1 VSRVVRAALLILV
14 GGAAGAVSAAAQA
27 PAESTAQ
34 PADAP
39 GVAPTFA
46 GRLDEVNALSE
57 APARSATT
65 VHLVLRRDAA
75 TFSLDGG
82 TLSLLGPIGGRTVAA
97 VYQGPGT
104 FTYAPASRLEQR
116 RLTRAYKSAS
126 LVAPL
131 TAIVFVF
138 SDSTLA
144 ELGRTLTFGAAAV
157 LPGDVKGRVREML
170 SFVSDPDSKSP
181 DPDVMGD
188 LLNSASSDLFY
199 AHVVRTS
206 GDPVMFMLDPYAVE
220 GSRLLG
226 RTRRAGWTRM
236 TQVVSQSRRVGDSAA
251 AVSERRA
258 QIDVTHYTLDVSI
271 PRNNAGEVSFTAAA
285 RLDLAASVPVG
296 PWVTFEL
303 FPKLKV
309 DSARWA
315 DGTTAE
321 VAKLKDASELWLR
334 LDHPLAT
341 GETRPVTIYYHGD
354 LIDRY
359 DDLLYIKSSISWYP
373 LTLEGRTKATFDL
386 TFHTPPSY
394 RFASVGERVD
404 SATDANGLVRTRWVT
419 ATPIRNASFNL
430 GVFETFTAQAAGLP
444 PVVVLYSEQAHRSGL
459 FPRAYAKERVGQ
471 DVLSALQFFQHVYG
485 DVPVKQFYATEIP
498 YDHGEAF
505 PGLVHLALST
515 FVTSA
520 DDGFDEF
527 FRAHEVAH
535 QWWAIGVDYAT
546 YHDRWLSE
554 GFASFSGLWY
564 MQTARKQ
571 NKLYFSMLDRWRAD
585 IFLHRGEDE
594 SLAFGDRVG
603 DATDAADYQTIVY
616 EKGAWVLHM
625 LRVLMLDMKTMNEDR
640 FTSGMR
646 EFYAS
651 YRGERASTLDFR
663 RVMERHAGADLGW
676 FFDEWFEGAS
686 MPSYKVSWK
695 AEPADG
701 GKFRVRLRVLQAD
714 VPDDFVMYVPVTI
727 ALDGGGTARVR
738 VKVQGPRTDLE
749 LPLMPSRPK
758 DLKFNDLDGVLAD
771 VSTTGWSD

>member
-1 VSRVVRAALLILV
+1 MPAAGRVVLLVL
-14 GGAAGAVSAAAQA
+14 AAGLAGLHPVSAQGPSVAATLSAGLDQLNGL
-27 PAESTAQ
+27 
-34 PADAP
+34 AD
-39 GVAPTFA
+39 
-46 GRLDEVNALSE
+46 
-57 APARSATT
+57 APARSAS
-65 VHLVLRRDAA
+65 VGHVVIRRDAA
-75 TFSLDGG
+75 LFSLDGG
-82 TLSLLGPIGGRTVAA
+82 TLYLLGPMGGRSVAA
-97 VYQGPGT
+97 VYLGAGT

-116 RLTRAYKSAS
+116 RLTRAFKGDP

-131 TAIVFVF
+131 AAVVFVF

-144 ELGRTLTFGAAAV
+144 ELGRTMTFAAAGQ
-157 LPGDVKGRVREML
+157 LPGDARGRVREML
-170 SFVSDPDSKSP
+170 DFVSDPDSKSP
-181 DPDVMGD
+181 DPDFLGD
-188 LLNSASSDLFY
+188 LLNGTSSDLFY
-199 AHVVRTS
+199 AHVVRSS

-226 RTRRAGWTRM
+226 RARRAGWTRM
-236 TQVVSQSRRVGDSAA
+236 TQVVSQSRRVGDTAA
-251 AVSERRA
+251 ETSERRA
-258 QIDVTHYTLDVSI
+258 QIDVTHYAIDVSI
-271 PRNNAGEVSFTAAA
+271 PRNNAGEVNFIAAA
-285 RLDLAASVPVG
+285 RLDLSAAVPVG
-296 PWVTFEL
+296 PWVAFQL

-309 DSARWA
+309 DSARWG
-315 DGTTAE
+315 DGTPATAS
-321 VAKLKDASELWLR
+321 KLKDAGELWLR
-334 LDHPLAT
+334 LEHPIAA
-341 GETRPVTIYYHGD
+341 GESRPVTIYYHGD

-359 DDLLYIKSSISWYP
+359 DDLLYIKSSVSWYP

-404 SATDANGLVRTRWVT
+404 SATDASGLVRTRWVT

-430 GVFETFTAQAAGLP
+430 GVFETFTAQADGLP
-444 PVVVLYSEQAHRSGL
+444 PVEVLYSEQAHRSGL

-485 DVPVKQFYATEIP
+485 DVPVKRFYATEIP

-515 FVTSA
+515 FVSSS
-520 DDGFDEF
+520 DDGFDDF

-571 NKLYFSMLDRWRAD
+571 NKLYFNMLDRWRAD

-594 SLAFGDRVG
+594 SLAFGNRVG
-603 DATDAADYQTIVY
+603 DATSPADYQTIVY
-616 EKGAWVLHM
+616 EKGAWLLHM

-646 EFYAS
+646 EFYES
-651 YRGERASTLDFR
+651 YRGERASTADFR

-676 FFDEWFEGAS
+676 FFDEWFQGAA

-701 GKFRVRLRVLQAD
+701 GKFRVRLRVLQD
-714 VPDDFVMYVPVTI
+714 NVPDDFLMYVPVTV
-727 ALDGGGTARVR
+727 ALDGGTARVR
-738 VKVQGPRTDLE
+738 VKVTGPRTDLE
-749 LPLMPSRPK
+749 LPLMPSKPK